1 MKLMTYVKRV
11 ASTALL
17 AVTAVGML
25 NMAVGTASA
34 ATPGTGKPTIILVH
48 GAFADSSSWDGVIS
62 RLQADGYTVIAAPDP
77 LRSLKSDSNYVSGIV
92 KNTKGPVVLVGHSY
106 GGSIITNAATGA
118 DNVKA
123 LVYVAA
129 YAPEAGENAFDLT
142 GKFPGSILPDALAP
156 PIALADG
163 AHDLFVQQG
172 KFRSV
177 FAADVPEKQAELMAA
192 TQRPVT
198 DAALKGASGAPA
210 WKIIPSWF
218 VYGSA
223 DKVIP
228 PAAHAFM
235 AQRAGAKEALVVK
248 DAPHLV
254 MVSHPA
260 VVARLIEKAAA
271 AEETAKQD

>member
-1 MKLMTYVKRV
+1 MKLIAHFTQ
-11 ASTALL
+11 AAFTALL
-17 AVTAVGML
+17 ALSAIGMSIL
-25 NMAVGTASA
+25 PIGTASA
-34 ATPGTGKPTIILVH
+34 ATSEPTKPTIVLVH
-48 GAFADSSSWDGVIS
+48 GALADSSSWDGVIS
-62 RLQADGYTVIAAPDP
+62 KLQADGYTVIAAANP
-77 LRSLKSDSNYVSGIV
+77 LRSLKSDSDYVSGIV
-92 KNTKGPVVLVGHSY
+92 KNVKGPVVLVGHSY

-129 YAPEAGENAFDLT
+129 YAPEVGESAFDLT
-142 GKFPGSILPDALAP
+142 GKFPGSILPDALAT

-163 AHDLFVQQG
+163 AHDLYIQQN

-198 DAALKGASGAPA
+198 DVALKGASEAPA
-210 WKIIPSWF
+210 WKTIPSWF
-218 VYGSA
+218 VYGSD

-235 AQRAGAKEALVVK
+235 AQRAGAKETIVVK
-248 DAPHLV
+248 GAPHVV
-254 MVSHPA
+254 MVSHPS
-260 VVARLIEKAAA
+260 VVAKLIEKAA
-271 AEETAKQD
+271 TAR

>member
-1 MKLMTYVKRV
+1 MKLVTYLKRA

-17 AVTAVGML
+17 ALSAVGML
-25 NMAVGTASA
+25 NIAVGVASA
-34 ATPGTGKPTIILVH
+34 ATSEMAKPTIVLVH
-48 GAFADSSSWDGVIS
+48 GAFADASSWDGVIS
-62 RLQADGYTVIAAPDP
+62 KLQADGYIVIAAPDP
-77 LRSLKSDSNYVSGIV
+77 LRGLKSDSDYVSGIV
-92 KNTKGPVVLVGHSY
+92 KSVKGPVVLVGHSY
-106 GGSIITNAATGA
+106 GGSVITNAATGA

-123 LVYVAA
+123 LVYVAG

-163 AHDLFVQQG
+163 AHDLYVQQG

-177 FAADVPEKQAELMAA
+177 FAADILEKKAELMAA

-198 DAALKGASGAPA
+198 DVALKGASEAPA
-210 WKIIPSWF
+210 WKTIPSWF

-235 AQRAGAKEALVVK
+235 AQRAGAKETMVVK
-248 DAPHLV
+248 GAPHLV
-254 MVSHPA
+254 MVAHPT
-260 VVARLIEKAAA
+260 VVADLIEKAAA
-271 AEETAKQD
+271 ETMKLD